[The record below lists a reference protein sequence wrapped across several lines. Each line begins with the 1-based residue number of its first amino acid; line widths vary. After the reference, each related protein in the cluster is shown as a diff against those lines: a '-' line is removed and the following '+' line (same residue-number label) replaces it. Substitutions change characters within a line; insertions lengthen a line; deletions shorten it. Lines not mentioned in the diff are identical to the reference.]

1 MLMPLSIDMYLPSFL
16 AIAND
21 FSVDISQVQLTLSS
35 YVIGFAIGQ
44 LFYGPMADSL
54 GRKNIIIWG
63 VIAFAIAAAL
73 CAMVQ
78 SIDQLIMLR
87 FFHGL
92 AAASAS
98 VVISALMRDMFHKEE
113 FSRMMSFVMLV
124 MTIAPL
130 LAPIIGGWLLH
141 WFSWHASFWVISM
154 TAVLS
159 VFLVF
164 FYIPETLPKEKRQ
177 KFHLMTTVRNFV
189 SLFRHRPVIC
199 YMFSGAFAFGGLF
212 SFLTSGPFV
221 YMQFFGVSEDHFG
234 FYFAFNIFFMIIM
247 NMINTR
253 NVRKAGVDKMIQFGF
268 IVQLIMALALVVV
281 TQLNVG
287 FIPFVLFVA
296 GAVGCISMIS
306 SNAMA
311 LILEGFPYMAGTAAS
326 LAGVLRFGVGALV
339 GLLLSHLHA
348 ESAWPMV
355 ISIFLCCLF
364 SAGFYHLGYYS
375 SKKKTAN

>member
-130 LAPIIGGWLLH
+130 LA
-141 WFSWHASFWVISM
+141 
-154 TAVLS
+154 
-159 VFLVF
+159 
-164 FYIPETLPKEKRQ
+164 
-177 KFHLMTTVRNFV
+177 
-189 SLFRHRPVIC
+189 
-199 YMFSGAFAFGGLF
+199 
-212 SFLTSGPFV
+212 
-221 YMQFFGVSEDHFG
+221 
-234 FYFAFNIFFMIIM
+234 
-247 NMINTR
+247 
-253 NVRKAGVDKMIQFGF
+253 
-268 IVQLIMALALVVV
+268 
-281 TQLNVG
+281 
-287 FIPFVLFVA
+287 
-296 GAVGCISMIS
+296 
-306 SNAMA
+306 
-311 LILEGFPYMAGTAAS
+311 
-326 LAGVLRFGVGALV
+326 
-339 GLLLSHLHA
+339 
-348 ESAWPMV
+348 
-355 ISIFLCCLF
+355 SI
-364 SAGFYHLGYYS
+364 H
-375 SKKKTAN
+375 